1 MCRCGVDRSSE
12 NLLEQLGQIRAGS
25 AGAGGAAFGRLFGA
39 AHVGQAFDRQIGAHV
54 HKMIRFI
61 GAADPRKFAP
71 VVFDLRL
78 FKQLVKIDRR
88 LDRADCQTIPFG
100 DAIDVIGPDDRP
112 GAGHVLNDEVGIAR
126 NMFAHVLGHQ
136 TRVEIVGAPGAGAS
150 YHRNGLALVERLR
163 LRRSSDQQKAEE
175 KKPTICHYYE
185 DLLK

>member
-1 MCRCGVDRSSE
+1 
-12 NLLEQLGQIRAGS
+12 
-25 AGAGGAAFGRLFGA
+25 
-39 AHVGQAFDRQIGAHV
+39 
-54 HKMIRFI
+54 MIRFI
-61 GAADPRKFAP
+61 GAADPGKFAP

-136 TRVEIVGAPGAGAS
+136 TRVEIVGAAGAGAS
-150 YHRNGLALVERLR
+150 YHRNSLALVEMALGP
-163 LRRSSDQQKAEE
+163 RRTGRKQQKQQTKNLFHAAPHIGVRP
-175 KKPTICHYYE
+175 KIGYRLT
-185 DLLK
+185 LR